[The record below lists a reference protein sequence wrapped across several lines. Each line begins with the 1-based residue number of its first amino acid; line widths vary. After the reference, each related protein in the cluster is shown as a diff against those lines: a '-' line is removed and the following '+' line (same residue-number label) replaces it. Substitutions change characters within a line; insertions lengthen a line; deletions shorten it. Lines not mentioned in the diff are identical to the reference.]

1 MTAAGRSPL
10 EPLLE
15 TWEDP
20 SVAPGEQT
28 DAYLTLTSRMTG
40 QEGKEVIT
48 EIEKNLPRL
57 YTVLKAHISSQN
69 SELSSAALQ
78 ALGFC
83 LYNPKITSGLSE
95 ANIQELLLTLNGI
108 IKSSDKNV
116 CTRALW
122 VISKQ
127 TFPTELVSKMV
138 SSIIDSLEVILSKG
152 EVHSAVVDFEA
163 LNVIIRLIEQ
173 TPVQMGEES
182 VRWAKLVIPLVVH
195 SAQKVH
201 LRGATALE
209 MGMPLL
215 LQKQQE
221 IALITEHL
229 MTTKLISELQKL
241 FMNKNETYVL
251 KLWPLFVKLLGKTL
265 HRSGSF
271 INSLL
276 QLEELG
282 FRSGTPMI
290 KKIAFIAW
298 KSLIDNFALNPDI
311 LCSAKRLKLLM
322 QPLSSIHV
330 RTETLALTKL
340 EVWWYLLMRL
350 GPQLPGNFEQVCVP
364 LIQSTISVDSIASPQ
379 GSSSRGSTSPGLSP
393 LTPGHKGASYPAT
406 PRMNQ
411 SSNIGGMASIP
422 SIQLLGLEMMLHF
435 LLGPEVLNFAKQHKL
450 VLSLEPLEHPL
461 ISSPS
466 FFSKHANVLITAVHD
481 SFVAVGRDASDAV
494 VSAIWK
500 ELISLVKSVTE
511 SGNKKE
517 RSGSEVLTLLL
528 KSLENIV
535 KSEVFP
541 VSKTLV
547 LMEITVKGLP
557 QKVLGS
563 PAYQVANMDILNGTP
578 ALFLIQLIFNNN
590 LLECGVADEKFFLN
604 LETLV
609 GCVLSGPTSPLA
621 FSDSVLSVINQNAK
635 QLANKEHLW
644 RMWSIIVTPL
654 TDRIHQT
661 NEVNQGDALEHNF
674 SAIYGALTLPINHV
688 FSAQTFPMA
697 TMKTL
702 LKTWS
707 ELYRAF
713 ACCAALVATA
723 EENLCCEELCSKIL
737 CSVED
742 ETLLDLLFLDRIS
755 QIIIVMVDC
764 IDFSP
769 YNIKYQPKIKSPQR
783 SSDWSRKKKEPLGKL
798 ASLFKLI
805 VRVIHSFH
813 TLTFKETYSDTLL
826 TIGNSVISMLSSIF
840 GHISLPSMIREIFAT
855 FTRPLALL
863 YENAKLDEVPK
874 VYNSLNNKLEKLL
887 GEIIACLQY
896 NYPGAYDSEL
906 LGQLSPLL
914 CIVFLHKNKQ
924 IRKQSALLW
933 NATFAKAT
941 ALVYPEELKPIL
953 RQAKQKILLLLPGL
967 ENVEMM
973 DESSGPYSDATENS
987 QLNVKISGMERKSS
1001 GKRDSFLTQT
1011 KDKKEN
1017 MKLSTKLKVGSSS
1030 PKLKSGNKL
1039 LEEEKSTDFVFIPPQ
1054 GKEGKARILTE
1065 HQKEVLKTKRCDI
1078 PALYNNLDVSQD
1090 TLFSAQFSQEE
1101 SMESLT
1107 LTEKPKEDAKII
1119 KEEQMESAIF
1129 ISQDAMENCGVDEH
1143 PGKASLPNDSGSV
1156 AETNS
1161 ETLSAGIDA
1170 TKNMLIS
1177 SKIMSAEYSSG
1188 TETSLVVSNSSV
1200 SNATVSGTPSQ
1211 PTSRR
1216 QTFITLEK
1224 YDGSE
1229 NRPFSPSPLNSM
1241 SSTVTV
1247 RNNQE
1252 NTAKTDMLPKARKRE
1267 VTHSKSDSEKLVNG
1281 GKKSGRRWSKVE
1293 QSTNKKSKPSLRSEQ
1308 EEHAL
1313 ENNPP
1318 DLLSQ
1323 TECLSKH
1330 DHPSGATLE
1339 HEDKNPKPTVENA
1352 SLEDSAT
1359 EEKNVSIN
1367 TESKE
1372 NTPPVTAPAD
1382 QIVNEES
1389 QSVVAPNPK
1398 ILRRSS
1404 RRRPEMV
1411 ESSNDS
1417 QDKDNGQPKKER
1429 RKEEEKTVAKSPLHI
1444 KDDKLP
1450 KQKLSAESSLQE
1462 NVTEKGNSLHEK
1474 TLEESSANAE
1484 IDQNKRKPDHENINS
1499 EGGSTQDNVDKSSE
1513 KPLRGRTRYQTR
1525 RASQGLL
1532 SELSEP
1538 DSSESKEEVSRK
1550 KRSGKWK
1557 NKSSDSVDIEEQED
1571 KMVEE
1576 ECIKTAHEIHDG
1588 QAVPE
1593 AHVDAVAQICE
1604 ESANRVILQESAGS
1618 SDSLQVTDTP
1628 VAGEDTSKTS
1638 KCVDNSFASPPVPE
1652 SNLRTRNATK
1662 RLYKRDTDSSL
1673 GECSKMETAD
1683 ISVPSEK
1690 WAQAV
1695 ECQHKRSRRVRRSKS
1710 CDCCGEKSQ
1719 SQEKSFT
1726 GLKNTESFAIKSMET
1741 KTTQM
1746 QAPEATPATCE
1757 ANEHAKTKLADE
1769 HPSMNFHVG
1778 LEENGAA
1785 GDLVKSETGLAEDRK
1800 KVPSEIGNTKEKS
1813 HDTDS
1818 SEIVSEIQEPSNEKF
1833 TAEDPCLC
1841 DSKDISQISS
1851 LDNKVESPDAV
1862 LKRESD
1868 IGDVGKACKVITGSS
1883 SEGGEAMELD
1893 GGNDSLGAAFSEKS
1907 AHMDIPVDVAAE
1919 EDNKKDEFEA
1929 VTAEVNAEGAA
1940 TEGFNSALS
1949 LCDHATPVSK
1959 SVESEHS
1966 ARVDLEDGVQFDS
1979 ARADLEDGVQS
1990 GSTRADLEDGVQSD
2004 STRADLEDGVQ
2015 SDSTRADPEIGV
2027 QSDSTK
2033 ADLEDGVQSGCARA
2047 DLEDGVQSGST
2058 RADLE
2063 DGVQSDSTRVDLEHG
2078 VQSDSTRV
2086 DLEHGVQSDCGSC
2099 EEMNTETESSKA
2111 AVVAQLK
2118 MEVGDTGEED
2128 RGMIVSTSVSEETP
2142 GGRRGVK
2149 TESFVCDTLEMSSEE
2164 GTVCYKT
2171 ETNIELKLDETKLS
2185 DNQNVVDNNVL
2196 QEVCLTS
2203 EKVEELPQ
2211 SLTSEVTS
2219 ELVAESSN
2227 ASPEKLRELDPSLGS
2242 ANESPSGMQARCVW
2256 SPLAS
2261 PSTSILKRG
2270 LKRAHEDEISSPV
2283 NKVRRVSF
2291 ADPIYQAG
2299 LADDID
2305 RRCSVVRSHSSNS
2318 SPIIKSVKTSP
2329 TSHSK
2334 HNTTSAKGFLSPG
2347 SQSSKFKSSKKCLIA
2362 EMAKESMLSPTTES
2376 VYPALVNC
2384 AASVDIILPQIT
2396 SNMWARGLGQLIR
2409 AKNIKTI
2416 GDLSTL
2422 TASEIKTLPIRSPK
2436 VFNVKKALRVYH
2448 EQQMKSRGL
2457 EEIPVFDISEKAVNG
2472 VESKPLSADEEKL
2485 ASDLIDPV
2493 TVDTPLSKNLVAQI
2507 SALALQLDSE
2517 DLYSYSGSQLFEMH
2531 EKLGTMANS
2540 IIRNLQSR
2548 WRSPVHENS

>member
-20 SVAPGEQT
+20 SASPGEQT

-40 QEGKEVIT
+40 QEGKEVIA

-95 ANIQELLLTLNGI
+95 ANIQQLLLTLNDI

-122 VISKQ
+122 VLSKQ
-127 TFPTELVSKMV
+127 TFPTEVISKMV
-138 SSIIDSLEVILSKG
+138 SSIIDSLEVLLSKG
-152 EVHSAVVDFEA
+152 EIHSAVVDFEA

-173 TPVQMGEES
+173 APVQMGEES

-241 FMNKNETYVL
+241 FMSKNETYVL
-251 KLWPLFVKLLGKTL
+251 KLWPLFVKLLGKAL

-330 RTETLALTKL
+330 RAETLALTKL
-340 EVWWYLLMRL
+340 EVWWYLLIRL
-350 GPQLPGNFEQVCVP
+350 GPQLAANFEQVCVP
-364 LIQSTISVDSIASPQ
+364 LIQSTISVDSVASPQ

-393 LTPGHKGASYPAT
+393 LSPLTPGHKGVPAT
-406 PRMNQ
+406 PRMSP

-450 VLSLEPLEHPL
+450 VLSLEPLEYPL

-466 FFSKHANVLITAVHD
+466 FFSKHAHTLITAVHD
-481 SFVAVGRDASDAV
+481 SFVAVGKDASDAV

-500 ELISLVKSVTE
+500 ALISLVKSVTE
-511 SGNKKE
+511 SGNRKE

-541 VSKTLV
+541 VPKTLV
-547 LMEITVKGLP
+547 LMEITVKELP

-654 TDRIHQT
+654 TDVIHQT

-674 SAIYGALTLPINHV
+674 SAIYGALTLPINHI
-688 FSAQTFPMA
+688 FSAKTFPMA

-713 ACCAALVATA
+713 ARCAALVATA
-723 EENLCCEELCSKIL
+723 EENLCCEELSSKIL

-742 ETLLDLLFLDRIS
+742 EVLSDLLFLDRIS

-769 YNIKYQPKIKSPQR
+769 YNIKYQPKIKSLQR
-783 SSDWSRKKKEPLGKL
+783 SSEWSRKKKEPLGKL

-813 TLTFKETYSDTLL
+813 TLSFKETYSDTLVN
-826 TIGNSVISMLSSIF
+826 IVNSVISMLSNIF

-863 YENAKLDEVPK
+863 YENSKLDEVPK
-874 VYNSLNNKLEKLL
+874 VYSSLNNKLEKLL
-887 GEIIACLQY
+887 GEIVACLQH

-914 CIVFLHKNKQ
+914 CIIFLHKNKQ
-924 IRKQSALLW
+924 IRKQSALFW
-933 NATFAKAT
+933 NATFAKST
-941 ALVYPEELKPIL
+941 TLVYPEELKPIL
-953 RQAKQKILLLLPGL
+953 REAKQKVLLLLPGL

-973 DESSGPYSDATENS
+973 DECSGPYSDVTENS

-1001 GKRDSFLTQT
+1001 GKKYSFLART
-1011 KDKKEN
+1011 KDRKEN
-1017 MKLSTKLKVGSSS
+1017 TKLSAKLKLESSS
-1030 PKLKSGNKL
+1030 PKLRSNKL
-1039 LEEEKSTDFVFIPPQ
+1039 LEEEKSTDFVFIPPEE
-1054 GKEGKARILTE
+1054 KEAKSRILTE

-1101 SMESLT
+1101 SMESHT
-1107 LTEKPKEDAKII
+1107 LTEKPKEDAK
-1119 KEEQMESAIF
+1119 EEQMESTVF
-1129 ISQDAMENCGVDEH
+1129 ISQDAMENSGMDVH
-1143 PGKASLPNDSGSV
+1143 PEKASLPNDSCSV
-1156 AETNS
+1156 AGTNS
-1161 ETLSAGIDA
+1161 EALSPDIDA
-1170 TKNMLIS
+1170 TENMLIS
-1177 SKIMSAEYSSG
+1177 SKIVSAECSSI
-1188 TETSLVVSNSSV
+1188 ESSLVASSSSV
-1200 SNATVSGTPSQ
+1200 SNATVSGTPPQ
-1211 PTSRR
+1211 PVSRR

-1224 YDGSE
+1224 FDGSE
-1229 NRPFSPSPLNSM
+1229 NRPFSPSPLNNM
-1241 SSTVTV
+1241 SSTITV

-1252 NTAKTDMLPKARKRE
+1252 NTTKTDMSLKARKRE
-1267 VTHSKSDSEKLVNG
+1267 MTHSKSDSEKLVNG
-1281 GKKSGRRWSKVE
+1281 GKKSGRRWGKVE
-1293 QSTNKKSKPSLRSEQ
+1293 QLTNKTSKPSLRSEQ

-1313 ENNPP
+1313 ENNPS

-1323 TECLSKH
+1323 ADCVSDNH
-1330 DHPSGATLE
+1330 NHPSGATLE
-1339 HEDKNPKPTVENA
+1339 HEDRNPKPAVENA
-1352 SLEDSAT
+1352 LLEAST
-1359 EEKNVSIN
+1359 EEKNIGVN
-1367 TESKE
+1367 TGSKE
-1372 NTPPVTAPAD
+1372 NKLPVPAPAD
-1382 QIVNEES
+1382 QIVNEDS
-1389 QSVVAPNPK
+1389 QAAVAPNPK
-1398 ILRRSS
+1398 TLRRSS
-1404 RRRPEMV
+1404 RRRSDIV
-1411 ESSNDS
+1411 ESSTDS
-1417 QDKDNGQPKKER
+1417 QEKDNVQQKKER
-1429 RKEEEKTVAKSPLHI
+1429 RKEEEKTISKSPLHI

-1450 KQKLSAESSLQE
+1450 KQKLTAESLTQE
-1462 NVTEKGNSLHEK
+1462 NLTEKGNGLHDK
-1474 TLEESSANAE
+1474 TLEEPSGNAE
-1484 IDQNKRKPDHENINS
+1484 VDQNKRKPNQENISS
-1499 EGGSTQDNVDKSSE
+1499 EGGGTQDSVDKSSE

-1532 SELSEP
+1532 SSVENSES
-1538 DSSESKEEVSRK
+1538 DSSEAKEEVSRK

-1557 NKSSDSVDIEEQED
+1557 NKSSDSVDTEEQEE
-1571 KMVEE
+1571 KMVKD
-1576 ECIKTAHEIHDG
+1576 ECIKKTANETHE
-1588 QAVPE
+1588 
-1593 AHVDAVAQICE
+1593 VDVETAAQVFE
-1604 ESANRVILQESAGS
+1604 ESTNRVILQESIGS
-1618 SDSLQVTDTP
+1618 SDSLQVTDPP
-1628 VAGEDTSKTS
+1628 VTTEDTSKTS
-1638 KCVDNSFASPPVPE
+1638 KCVGNSLAVTHVPE
-1652 SNLRTRNATK
+1652 SNLRTRNAIK
-1662 RLYKRDTDSSL
+1662 RLRDTDS
-1673 GECSKMETAD
+1673 GVGDCSKMETSD

-1690 WAQAV
+1690 WSQAV
-1695 ECQHKRSRRVRRSKS
+1695 ECQHKRSRRVRRSKG

-1719 SQEKSFT
+1719 YQEKTFI
-1726 GLKNTESFAIKSMET
+1726 GLKNTESCAMKSMET
-1741 KTTQM
+1741 KTTDTQV
-1746 QAPEATPATCE
+1746 PETTPETCE
-1757 ANEHAKTKLADE
+1757 ANELAETKLVDE
-1769 HPSMNFHVG
+1769 HPGVSFHLG
-1778 LEENGAA
+1778 LKEENGAS
-1785 GDLVKSETGLAEDRK
+1785 DLLRSETGLEEDRK
-1800 KVPSEIGNTKEKS
+1800 NLPYEMVKENP
-1813 HDTDS
+1813 HETDS
-1818 SEIVSEIQEPSNEKF
+1818 SETLSEIQKSYNEKF
-1833 TAEDPCLC
+1833 NAEDPCLS
-1841 DSKDISQISS
+1841 DSKDISEKYS
-1851 LDNKVESPDAV
+1851 LDNKVESSEAI
-1862 LKRESD
+1862 LKREFDVSD
-1868 IGDVGKACKVITGSS
+1868 LGRVSKVIAGSS
-1883 SEGGEAMELD
+1883 SEGVEAMELD
-1893 GGNDSLGAAFSEKS
+1893 LGNDTFETAVSEES
-1907 AHMDIPVDVAAE
+1907 AQMDISVDMAPE
-1919 EDNKKDEFEA
+1919 EDDKDEFET
-1929 VTAEVNAEGAA
+1929 VTTEMNAEGKAP
-1940 TEGFNSALS
+1940 EGFNSGMSLS
-1949 LCDHATPVSK
+1949 DNMTPLSK
-1959 SVESEHS
+1959 RTVQTEHP
-1966 ARVDLEDGVQFDS
+1966 
-1979 ARADLEDGVQS
+1979 ARAELEGDSVK
-1990 GSTRADLEDGVQSD
+1990 SD
-2004 STRADLEDGVQ
+2004 
-2015 SDSTRADPEIGV
+2015 P
-2027 QSDSTK
+2027 
-2033 ADLEDGVQSGCARA
+2033 
-2047 DLEDGVQSGST
+2047 
-2058 RADLE
+2058 
-2063 DGVQSDSTRVDLEHG
+2063 
-2078 VQSDSTRV
+2078 
-2086 DLEHGVQSDCGSC
+2086 GSC
-2099 EEMNTETESSKA
+2099 EEMNKEMENYKA
-2111 AVVAQLK
+2111 PVIAQLK
-2118 MEVGDTGEED
+2118 TEVDKAGEED
-2128 RGMIVSTSVSEETP
+2128 RDMIVSTPAPEEAP
-2142 GGRRGVK
+2142 IGRLDVK
-2149 TESFVCDTLEMSSEE
+2149 TESFVCDALDKSSEE
-2164 GTVCYKT
+2164 GTVYYKT
-2171 ETNIELKLDETKLS
+2171 ETKVELNQLDETKSS
-2185 DNQNVVDNNVL
+2185 DNQTVMGSDIL
-2196 QEVCLTS
+2196 QEVCFTS
-2203 EKVEELPQ
+2203 EKVEEFPR
-2211 SLTSEVTS
+2211 SLTSEVTF

-2227 ASPEKLRELDPSLGS
+2227 ASPEKLGVLDPSLGS
-2242 ANESPSGMQARCVW
+2242 ATESPSGMQARCVW

-2270 LKRAHEDEISSPV
+2270 LKRSHEDELSSPV

-2305 RRCSVVRSHSSNS
+2305 RRCSVARPHSSNS
-2318 SPIIKSVKTSP
+2318 SPLVKSAKTSP

-2347 SQSSKFKSSKKCLIA
+2347 SQSSRFKSSKKCLIT
-2362 EMAKESMLSPTTES
+2362 EMAKEPMLSPTTES

-2457 EEIPVFDISEKAVNG
+2457 EEIPVFDLSERAVNG
-2472 VESKPLSADEEKL
+2472 VESKPLSTDEERL
-2485 ASDLIDPV
+2485 ASDLVDPV
-2493 TVDTPLSKNLVAQI
+2493 TLDTPLTKNLVAQI

-2548 WRSPVHENS
+2548 WRSPAHENS

>member
-20 SVAPGEQT
+20 SVSPGEQT

-69 SELSSAALQ
+69 AELSSAALQ

-241 FMNKNETYVL
+241 FMSKNETYVL

-364 LIQSTISVDSIASPQ
+364 LIQSTISVDSVASPQ
-379 GSSSRGSTSPGLSP
+379 GSSSRGSASPVLSP

-411 SSNIGGMASIP
+411 SSSIGGVASIP

-511 SGNKKE
+511 SGNKE

-578 ALFLIQLIFNNN
+578 ALFLIQLIFSNN

-635 QLANKEHLW
+635 HLANKEHLW

-713 ACCAALVATA
+713 ARCAALVATA

-742 ETLLDLLFLDRIS
+742 EILSDLLFLDRIS
-755 QIIIVMVDC
+755 QVINVMVDC

-798 ASLFKLI
+798 TSLFKLI

-813 TLTFKETYSDTLL
+813 TLSIKETYSDTLL
-826 TIGNSVISMLSSIF
+826 TIGNSVISMLSNIF

-863 YENAKLDEVPK
+863 YENSKLDEVPK

-1001 GKRDSFLTQT
+1001 GKRDSFLAQT

-1017 MKLSTKLKVGSSS
+1017 MKLSTKLKVESSS
-1030 PKLKSGNKL
+1030 PKLKSSNKL

-1129 ISQDAMENCGVDEH
+1129 ISQDAMENSCVDEH
-1143 PGKASLPNDSGSV
+1143 PEKASLPNDSGSV

-1161 ETLSAGIDA
+1161 ETLSAGIDD

-1188 TETSLVVSNSSV
+1188 TESSLVVSNSSV
-1200 SNATVSGTPSQ
+1200 YNATVSGTPSQ

-1252 NTAKTDMLPKARKRE
+1252 NTTKTDMLPKARKRE

-1323 TECLSKH
+1323 TECLSNH

-1339 HEDKNPKPTVENA
+1339 HEDRNPKPTGENA
-1352 SLEDSAT
+1352 SLEDSTT
-1359 EEKNVSIN
+1359 EEKNVGIN
-1367 TESKE
+1367 MESKE
-1372 NTPPVTAPAD
+1372 NTPPVAAPAD

-1389 QSVVAPNPK
+1389 QAVVAPNPK
-1398 ILRRSS
+1398 TLRRSS
-1404 RRRPEMV
+1404 RRRPEIV

-1417 QDKDNGQPKKER
+1417 QDKDNGQQKKER
-1429 RKEEEKTVAKSPLHI
+1429 RKEEEKTVTKSPLHI

-1450 KQKLSAESSLQE
+1450 KQKLTAESSIQE
-1462 NVTEKGNSLHEK
+1462 NLTEKGNSLHEK
-1474 TLEESSANAE
+1474 TLEEPSANAE
-1484 IDQNKRKPDHENINS
+1484 IDQNKRKPDHENISS

-1557 NKSSDSVDIEEQED
+1557 NKSSDSVDIEEQEE

-1576 ECIKTAHEIHDG
+1576 ECVKTAHEIHEG

-1593 AHVDAVAQICE
+1593 ALVDAVAQICE
-1604 ESANRVILQESAGS
+1604 ESTNRVILQESAGS

-1628 VAGEDTSKTS
+1628 VTGEDTSKTS

-1662 RLYKRDTDSSL
+1662 RLYKRDTDSSV

-1710 CDCCGEKSQ
+1710 CDCCGGKWQ
-1719 SQEKSFT
+1719 SQEKSLT
-1726 GLKNTESFAIKSMET
+1726 GLKNTESCAIKSMET
-1741 KTTQM
+1741 KTAGM
-1746 QAPEATPATCE
+1746 RAPELTPDTGE
-1757 ANEHAKTKLADE
+1757 ANEHAETKLVDE
-1769 HPSMNFHVG
+1769 HASMHFHLG
-1778 LEENGAA
+1778 LKEENGAP
-1785 GDLVKSETGLAEDRK
+1785 GDLVKSETGLEEDRK
-1800 KVPSEIGNTKEKS
+1800 KVVPSEIGNMKEKS
-1813 HDTDS
+1813 QDTDS
-1818 SEIVSEIQEPSNEKF
+1818 SEIVSEIQEPGNEKF
-1833 TAEDPCLC
+1833 TAEDPCLR
-1841 DSKDISQISS
+1841 DSKDISQRSS

-1868 IGDVGKACKVITGSS
+1868 IGDVRKACKVITGSS

-1907 AHMDIPVDVAAE
+1907 AHMDIPVDVTAE

-1940 TEGFNSALS
+1940 TKGFNSALS

-1966 ARVDLEDGVQFDS
+1966 ARVDLEDGVQSDS

-1990 GSTRADLEDGVQSD
+1990 DSARADLEDGVQSD
-2004 STRADLEDGVQ
+2004 SARADLEDGVQ
-2015 SDSTRADPEIGV
+2015 SDS
-2027 QSDSTK
+2027 S
-2033 ADLEDGVQSGCARA
+2033 RA
-2047 DLEDGVQSGST
+2047 DLEDGVQSGSAK
-2058 RADLE
+2058 ADLE
-2063 DGVQSDSTRVDLEHG
+2063 D
-2078 VQSDSTRV
+2078 
-2086 DLEHGVQSDCGSC
+2086 GVQSDCGSC

-2128 RGMIVSTSVSEETP
+2128 RGTIVSTSTSEETP
-2142 GGRRGVK
+2142 GGRPGVK

-2171 ETNIELKLDETKLS
+2171 ETNIELKLVETKLS
-2185 DNQNVVDNNVL
+2185 DNQNVVNNDVL

-2211 SLTSEVTS
+2211 SLTSEVAS
-2219 ELVAESSN
+2219 ELVGENSN

-2347 SQSSKFKSSKKCLIA
+2347 SQSSKFKSSKKCLIT

-2472 VESKPLSADEEKL
+2472 VESKPLSTDEERL

>member
-1 MTAAGRSPL
+1 MTASGRSPL

-20 SVAPGEQT
+20 SVSPGEQT

-40 QEGKEVIT
+40 EEGKEVIA

-57 YTVLKAHISSQN
+57 YTVLKAHICSQN

-83 LYNPKITSGLSE
+83 LYNPRITSGLSE

-127 TFPTELVSKMV
+127 TFPAELVSKMV

-152 EVHSAVVDFEA
+152 EIHSAVVDFEA

-173 TPVQMGEES
+173 APTQMGEES

-215 LQKQQE
+215 LHKQQE

-350 GPQLPGNFEQVCVP
+350 GPQLPANFEQVCVP
-364 LIQSTISVDSIASPQ
+364 LIQNTISVDSIALPQ

-393 LTPGHKGASYPAT
+393 LTPGHKGASPFGT
-406 PRMNQ
+406 PRVNLG
-411 SSNIGGMASIP
+411 SNTGGMATIP

-435 LLGPEVLNFAKQHKL
+435 LLGPEVMNFAKQHKI

-466 FFSKHANVLITAVHD
+466 FFSKYAHTLITAVND
-481 SFVAVGRDASDAV
+481 SFVAVGKDASDAV

-511 SGNKKE
+511 SGNRKE

-590 LLECGVADEKFFLN
+590 LLECGIEDEKFFLN

-621 FSDSVLSVINQNAK
+621 FSDSVLTVINQNAK

-644 RMWSIIVTPL
+644 RMWSVIVTPL
-654 TDRIHQT
+654 TDVIHQT

-674 SAIYGALTLPINHV
+674 SAIYGALTLPINHI
-688 FSAQTFPMA
+688 FSAQTFPTG

-713 ACCAALVATA
+713 TRCAALVATA
-723 EENLCCEELCSKIL
+723 EENLCCEELSSKIM
-737 CSVED
+737 CSLED
-742 ETLLDLLFLDRIS
+742 EALSDLLFLDRIS
-755 QIIIVMVDC
+755 HIIIVMVDC

-805 VRVIHSFH
+805 VRVIDSFH
-813 TLTFKETYSDTLL
+813 TLSLKETYSDTLL
-826 TIGNSVISMLSSIF
+826 AIGNSIISMLSNIF

-863 YENAKLDEVPK
+863 YENSKLDEVPK
-874 VYNSLNNKLEKLL
+874 VYTSLNNKLEKLL
-887 GEIIACLQY
+887 GEIVACLQFSY
-896 NYPGAYDSEL
+896 LGAYDSDL
-906 LGQLSPLL
+906 LEQLSPLL
-914 CIVFLHKNKQ
+914 CIIFLHKSKQ

-941 ALVYPEELKPIL
+941 ALAYPEELKPIL
-953 RQAKQKILLLLPGL
+953 RQAKQKIVLLLPGL

-987 QLNVKISGMERKSS
+987 QLNVKISGMERKPS
-1001 GKRDSFLTQT
+1001 GKRDSILAHT

-1017 MKLSTKLKVGSSS
+1017 VKQSAKLKLESSS
-1030 PKLKSGNKL
+1030 PKIKSGKL
-1039 LEEEKSTDFVFIPPQ
+1039 LEEEKSTDFVFIPPE
-1054 GKEGKARILTE
+1054 GKETKARILTE

-1078 PALYNNLDVSQD
+1078 PALYNNLDASQD
-1090 TLFSAQFSQEE
+1090 TLFSAQFTQEE
-1101 SMESLT
+1101 SMDSLT
-1107 LTEKPKEDAKII
+1107 LAEKPKEDVKII
-1119 KEEQMESAIF
+1119 KEEQVESAIF
-1129 ISQDAMENCGVDEH
+1129 IPRDDPEKCGIDEH
-1143 PGKASLPNDSGSV
+1143 TEKTSLPNYGGSV
-1156 AETNS
+1156 AETNP
-1161 ETLSAGIDA
+1161 ETMSTGFDA
-1170 TKNMLIS
+1170 RKEIFS
-1177 SKIMSAEYSSG
+1177 SKIVSAECSSS
-1188 TETSLVVSNSSV
+1188 TETSMVSSSSV
-1200 SNATVSGTPSQ
+1200 SNATFSGTPPQ

-1224 YDGSE
+1224 FDGSE
-1229 NRPFSPSPLNSM
+1229 TRPFSPSPLNNM
-1241 SSTVTV
+1241 SSTVIV
-1247 RNNQE
+1247 RNNQD
-1252 NTAKTDMLPKARKRE
+1252 NTTKTDMPTKARKRE
-1267 VTHSKSDSEKLVNG
+1267 VTHSKSDLEKLSNA
-1281 GKKSGRRWSKVE
+1281 GKKSSRRWSKAE
-1293 QSTNKKSKPSLRSEQ
+1293 QSVKKSNPSLTSEQ
-1308 EEHAL
+1308 EEHSFK
-1313 ENNPP
+1313 NNPP
-1318 DLLSQ
+1318 DLLNP
-1323 TECLSKH
+1323 TECVSENH
-1330 DHPSGATLE
+1330 DHHSEATLD
-1339 HEDKNPKPTVENA
+1339 HEDRDPKPAVENA
-1352 SLEDSAT
+1352 SLEDLT
-1359 EEKNVSIN
+1359 EEKNVGIN
-1367 TESKE
+1367 MESKE
-1372 NTPPVTAPAD
+1372 NKSP
-1382 QIVNEES
+1382 
-1389 QSVVAPNPK
+1389 VVASTEQTVIEDSQAAAVTPNPK
-1398 ILRRSS
+1398 TLRRSS
-1404 RRRPEMV
+1404 RRRSEVV
-1411 ESSNDS
+1411 ESCSDS
-1417 QDKDNGQPKKER
+1417 QDRESGQQKKER
-1429 RKEEEKTVAKSPLHI
+1429 RKEEEKTISKSLLHI

-1450 KQKLSAESSLQE
+1450 KQKLTAEPPIQE
-1462 NVTEKGNSLHEK
+1462 NLTEKGNSLHER
-1474 TLEESSANAE
+1474 TLGEPSANAE
-1484 IDQNKRKPDHENINS
+1484 IDQNRRKADLENVSS
-1499 EGGSTQDNVDKSSE
+1499 EGGGSLDNVDKSSE

-1525 RASQGLL
+1525 RASQGLISGVEN
-1532 SELSEP
+1532 SES
-1538 DSSESKEEVSRK
+1538 DSSEAKEEVSRK

-1557 NKSSDSVDIEEQED
+1557 NKSSDSVDIEEQEE

-1576 ECIKTAHEIHDG
+1576 EVMKIANQTHDG
-1588 QAVPE
+1588 QALPD
-1593 AHVDAVAQICE
+1593 VDTNAQVCE
-1604 ESANRVILQESAGS
+1604 KSTNNNRVILQDSSESA
-1618 SDSLQVTDTP
+1618 DSLQVSLT
-1628 VAGEDTSKTS
+1628 GEDKSKTS
-1638 KCVDNSFASPPVPE
+1638 KCVDSSSVSLHVPE
-1652 SNLRTRNATK
+1652 SNLRTRNASK
-1662 RLYKRDTDSSL
+1662 RLYKRDTDSNVGAS
-1673 GECSKMETAD
+1673 D
-1683 ISVPSEK
+1683 ISVSPEK
-1690 WAQAV
+1690 CTQVV

-1719 SQEKSFT
+1719 FQEKSFT
-1726 GLKNTESFAIKSMET
+1726 GLKNTESYAIKSVET
-1741 KTTQM
+1741 KKTDM
-1746 QAPEATPATCE
+1746 QVPETAPETRE
-1757 ANEHAKTKLADE
+1757 ANEHAETKLVGE
-1769 HPSMNFHVG
+1769 QPNVNFHLDLKEENSTTG
-1778 LEENGAA
+1778 DLIKSEAELEENS
-1785 GDLVKSETGLAEDRK
+1785 KNSP
-1800 KVPSEIGNTKEKS
+1800 PSEIVNMKEKIY
-1813 HDTDS
+1813 DTDA
-1818 SEIVSEIQEPSNEKF
+1818 SETVSEIQEPCNEKCNA
-1833 TAEDPCLC
+1833 AEDPCLSDC
-1841 DSKDISQISS
+1841 KGISQKFP
-1851 LDNKVESPDAV
+1851 LDSEVESPEAI
-1862 LKRESD
+1862 LKSEFD
-1868 IGDVGKACKVITGSS
+1868 ISNVGKACKVIAGSS
-1883 SEGGEAMELD
+1883 PERVETMELSVR
-1893 GGNDSLGAAFSEKS
+1893 NDAFGAAVSEKKS
-1907 AHMDIPVDVAAE
+1907 TQMDVSVDVTTE
-1919 EDNKKDEFEA
+1919 EHNKDECET
-1929 VTAEVNAEGAA
+1929 VTTEVNAEGVA
-1940 TEGFNSALS
+1940 TEDFNSSMSLS
-1949 LCDHATPVSK
+1949 DTTTPVSK
-1959 SVESEHS
+1959 DVQTEHLATAELEGDSNES
-1966 ARVDLEDGVQFDS
+1966 D
-1979 ARADLEDGVQS
+1979 S
-1990 GSTRADLEDGVQSD
+1990 GSS
-2004 STRADLEDGVQ
+2004 
-2015 SDSTRADPEIGV
+2015 
-2027 QSDSTK
+2027 
-2033 ADLEDGVQSGCARA
+2033 
-2047 DLEDGVQSGST
+2047 
-2058 RADLE
+2058 
-2063 DGVQSDSTRVDLEHG
+2063 
-2078 VQSDSTRV
+2078 
-2086 DLEHGVQSDCGSC
+2086 
-2099 EEMNTETESSKA
+2099 EEMNKEMESYKGQMNIEIDNA
-2111 AVVAQLK
+2111 RVKDV
-2118 MEVGDTGEED
+2118 D
-2128 RGMIVSTSVSEETP
+2128 MIASTSKSE
-2142 GGRRGVK
+2142 GALIGRLDIN
-2149 TESFVCDTLEMSSEE
+2149 TESFVRDIEMSSGEE
-2164 GTVCYKT
+2164 TVNCKT
-2171 ETNIELKLDETKLS
+2171 ETNIELGKLDEAKLS
-2185 DNQNVVDNNVL
+2185 GNHTIVGNDTL
-2196 QEVCLTS
+2196 QEVCFTS

-2211 SLTSEVTS
+2211 SLIPKAS
-2219 ELVAESSN
+2219 ELGAESSN
-2227 ASPEKLRELDPSLGS
+2227 TSPEKLELDPSFGS
-2242 ANESPSGMQARCVW
+2242 TSESPSRMQARCVW

-2270 LKRAHEDEISSPV
+2270 LKRPQEDEISPV

-2318 SPIIKSVKTSP
+2318 SPIIKSIKTSP

-2347 SQSSKFKSSKKCLIA
+2347 SQSSKFKSSKKCLIT
-2362 EMAKESMLSPTTES
+2362 EMAQESMLSSTEC

-2384 AASVDIILPQIT
+2384 TASVDIILPQIT

-2436 VFNVKKALRVYH
+2436 VFNVKKALRIYH

-2457 EEIPVFDISEKAVNG
+2457 EEIPIFDISEKAVNG
-2472 VESKPLSADEEKL
+2472 VESKTVSTDEERFG
-2485 ASDLIDPV
+2485 SDLIDPV
-2493 TVDTPLSKNLVAQI
+2493 TLDTPLSKNLVAQI

-2548 WRSPVHENS
+2548 WRSPAHENS

>member
-1 MTAAGRSPL
+1 
-10 EPLLE
+10 
-15 TWEDP
+15 
-20 SVAPGEQT
+20 
-28 DAYLTLTSRMTG
+28 
-40 QEGKEVIT
+40 
-48 EIEKNLPRL
+48 
-57 YTVLKAHISSQN
+57 
-69 SELSSAALQ
+69 
-78 ALGFC
+78 
-83 LYNPKITSGLSE
+83 
-95 ANIQELLLTLNGI
+95 
-108 IKSSDKNV
+108 
-116 CTRALW
+116 
-122 VISKQ
+122 
-127 TFPTELVSKMV
+127 
-138 SSIIDSLEVILSKG
+138 
-152 EVHSAVVDFEA
+152 
-163 LNVIIRLIEQ
+163 
-173 TPVQMGEES
+173 
-182 VRWAKLVIPLVVH
+182 
-195 SAQKVH
+195 
-201 LRGATALE
+201 
-209 MGMPLL
+209 
-215 LQKQQE
+215 
-221 IALITEHL
+221 
-229 MTTKLISELQKL
+229 
-241 FMNKNETYVL
+241 
-251 KLWPLFVKLLGKTL
+251 
-265 HRSGSF
+265 
-271 INSLL
+271 
-276 QLEELG
+276 
-282 FRSGTPMI
+282 
-290 KKIAFIAW
+290 
-298 KSLIDNFALNPDI
+298 
-311 LCSAKRLKLLM
+311 
-322 QPLSSIHV
+322 
-330 RTETLALTKL
+330 
-340 EVWWYLLMRL
+340 
-350 GPQLPGNFEQVCVP
+350 VCVP
-364 LIQSTISVDSIASPQ
+364 LIQSTISVDGIASPQ
-379 GSSSRGSTSPGLSP
+379 GSSSRGSTSGLSS

-406 PRMNQ
+406 PRMTQ
-411 SSNIGGMASIP
+411 GSNLGGMASIP

-435 LLGPEVLNFAKQHKL
+435 LLGPEVLDFAKQHKL

-466 FFSKHANVLITAVHD
+466 FFSKHAHILITAVHD
-481 SFVAVGRDASDAV
+481 SFVAVGKDASDAV

-547 LMEITVKGLP
+547 LLEMTVKGLP
-557 QKVLGS
+557 QRVLGS

-590 LLECGVADEKFFLN
+590 VLECGVADEKFFLN

-635 QLANKEHLW
+635 QLANKEHVW

-654 TDRIHQT
+654 TDWIHQT

-674 SAIYGALTLPINHV
+674 SAIYGSLTLPVNHI

-713 ACCAALVATA
+713 ARCAALVATA

-737 CSVED
+737 CSLED
-742 ETLLDLLFLDRIS
+742 EILSDLLFLDRIS

-783 SSDWSRKKKEPLGKL
+783 PSDWSRKKKEPLGKL
-798 ASLFKLI
+798 TSLFKLI

-813 TLTFKETYSDTLL
+813 TLSLKDTCSDALL
-826 TIGNSVISMLSSIF
+826 TIGNSIISMLSNIF

-863 YENAKLDEVPK
+863 YENSKPDEVPK
-874 VYNSLNNKLEKLL
+874 VYSNLNNKLEKLL

-896 NYPGAYDSEL
+896 NYPGAYDNEL

-914 CIVFLHKNKQ
+914 CIVFLHKSKQ
-924 IRKQSALLW
+924 IRKQGASLW
-933 NATFAKAT
+933 NATFAKVT

-953 RQAKQKILLLLPGL
+953 RQAKQKTLLLLPGL

-987 QLNVKISGMERKSS
+987 QLNVKISGMERESS
-1001 GKRDSFLTQT
+1001 GKRDSFLAQT

-1017 MKLSTKLKVGSSS
+1017 MKLSTKLKLESSS

-1039 LEEEKSTDFVFIPPQ
+1039 LEEETSTDFVFIPPQ
-1054 GKEGKARILTE
+1054 EKEAKARILTE

-1101 SMESLT
+1101 SMESPI
-1107 LTEKPKEDAKII
+1107 LTENPKEDA
-1119 KEEQMESAIF
+1119 KEEQMESAI

-1143 PGKASLPNDSGSV
+1143 PEKASLPNDSGSV
-1156 AETNS
+1156 AKTNA
-1161 ETLSAGIDA
+1161 ETLSTGIDA
-1170 TKNMLIS
+1170 TKTTLIS
-1177 SKIMSAEYSSG
+1177 SEKMSAEYSSS
-1188 TETSLVVSNSSV
+1188 TESSLVASNSSV
-1200 SNATVSGTPSQ
+1200 SNATVSGPPPQ

-1229 NRPFSPSPLNSM
+1229 NRPFSPSPLNNM
-1241 SSTVTV
+1241 SSTVTM

-1252 NTAKTDMLPKARKRE
+1252 NTTKTDTLPKARKRE

-1293 QSTNKKSKPSLRSEQ
+1293 QSTNKKSSLRSEQ

-1313 ENNPP
+1313 ESNPP
-1318 DLLSQ
+1318 DSLSQ
-1323 TECLSKH
+1323 TECVSNH
-1330 DHPSGATLE
+1330 GHPSGATLE
-1339 HEDKNPKPTVENA
+1339 HEDRNPKPTVENA
-1352 SLEDSAT
+1352 LLEDSTT
-1359 EEKNVSIN
+1359 EEKNIGIN
-1367 TESKE
+1367 MESKE
-1372 NTPPVTAPAD
+1372 NTPLVAAPAD
-1382 QIVNEES
+1382 QIVNEDS
-1389 QSVVAPNPK
+1389 QVVVAPNPK
-1398 ILRRSS
+1398 TLRRSS
-1404 RRRPEMV
+1404 RRRSEIM

-1417 QDKDNGQPKKER
+1417 QDKDNSQQKKER

-1450 KQKLSAESSLQE
+1450 KQKLTAESPTQE
-1462 NVTEKGNSLHEK
+1462 NLTEKENSLLHEK
-1474 TLEESSANAE
+1474 TLEEPCANAE
-1484 IDQNKRKPDHENINS
+1484 TDQKKRKADHENIGF
-1499 EGGSTQDNVDKSSE
+1499 EGGNTQDYVDKSSE

-1532 SELSEP
+1532 SELPES
-1538 DSSESKEEVSRK
+1538 DSSEAKEEVSRK

-1557 NKSSDSVDIEEQED
+1557 TKSSDSVDIEEQEE
-1571 KMVEE
+1571 KMIEE
-1576 ECIKTAHEIHDG
+1576 ECLKTVNETCDG
-1588 QAVPE
+1588 QTVSE
-1593 AHVDAVAQICE
+1593 ARVDAVAQICE
-1604 ESANRVILQESAGS
+1604 ESANGVILHESTGS
-1618 SDSLQVTDTP
+1618 SHSLQVTETP
-1628 VAGEDTSKTS
+1628 TTGEDTSKTS
-1638 KCVDNSFASPPVPE
+1638 KCADNSIASPPVPE
-1652 SNLRTRNATK
+1652 TNLRTRNATK
-1662 RLYKRDTDSSL
+1662 RLHKTRDTDNSV
-1673 GECSKMETAD
+1673 GECSKMETSD

-1690 WAQAV
+1690 WAQGV

-1719 SQEKSFT
+1719 SQEKSFIA
-1726 GLKNTESFAIKSMET
+1726 LKNTETCTIKSIET
-1741 KTTQM
+1741 KTTNM
-1746 QAPEATPATCE
+1746 QAPEKTTPETCE
-1757 ANEHAKTKLADE
+1757 ANEQAKTKLVDE
-1769 HPSMNFHVG
+1769 HPSTNSHLG
-1778 LEENGAA
+1778 LKEENGTT
-1785 GDLVKSETGLAEDRK
+1785 GDLIKSETGLEEDRK
-1800 KVPSEIGNTKEKS
+1800 KVLPSETVNIEEKP

-1818 SEIVSEIQEPSNEKF
+1818 SEIVSEIQEPCNEKF
-1833 TAEDPCLC
+1833 NAGDPCLS
-1841 DSKDISQISS
+1841 DSKDISQKS
-1851 LDNKVESPDAV
+1851 LDNKIESPEAI
-1862 LKRESD
+1862 LKREFD
-1868 IGDVGKACKVITGSS
+1868 IGDVGKVCKVIAGSS
-1883 SEGGEAMELD
+1883 SEGVEAMELD
-1893 GGNDSLGAAFSEKS
+1893 VENDTFGAACSEKS
-1907 AHMDIPVDVAAE
+1907 AQIDTSVDVATE
-1919 EDNKKDEFEA
+1919 DDNKKGEFEA
-1929 VTAEVNAEGAA
+1929 VTTEVDAEGTA

-1949 LCDHATPVSK
+1949 LCDNATPVGK
-1959 SVESEHS
+1959 GVKSEHS
-1966 ARVDLEDGVQFDS
+1966 GGTDLEDSVKPDS
-1979 ARADLEDGVQS
+1979 
-1990 GSTRADLEDGVQSD
+1990 
-2004 STRADLEDGVQ
+2004 
-2015 SDSTRADPEIGV
+2015 
-2027 QSDSTK
+2027 
-2033 ADLEDGVQSGCARA
+2033 
-2047 DLEDGVQSGST
+2047 
-2058 RADLE
+2058 
-2063 DGVQSDSTRVDLEHG
+2063 
-2078 VQSDSTRV
+2078 
-2086 DLEHGVQSDCGSC
+2086 GSC
-2099 EEMNTETESSKA
+2099 EERYKELESCKA
-2111 AVVAQLK
+2111 AVTAQLK
-2118 MEVGDTGEED
+2118 TEIDTTGEKE
-2128 RGMIVSTSVSEETP
+2128 RGTIFSTSTSEEEP
-2142 GGRRGVK
+2142 IGRRGVR
-2149 TESFVCDTLEMSSEE
+2149 TDSFVCDTLEMNSEE
-2164 GTVCYKT
+2164 GTVDYKT
-2171 ETNIELKLDETKLS
+2171 EANIELNKLDETELS
-2185 DNQNVVDNNVL
+2185 DNQTGVDNDVL

-2211 SLTSEVTS
+2211 SLTSEVAS

-2227 ASPEKLRELDPSLGS
+2227 ASPEKFRELDPSLGS

-2270 LKRAHEDEISSPV
+2270 LKRSQEDEISSPV

-2305 RRCSVVRSHSSNS
+2305 RRCSVVRSHSSNT

-2334 HNTTSAKGFLSPG
+2334 IT
-2347 SQSSKFKSSKKCLIA
+2347 

-2376 VYPALVNC
+2376 IYPALVNC

-2472 VESKPLSADEEKL
+2472 VESKPLSADEERL

-2493 TVDTPLSKNLVAQI
+2493 TIDTSLSKNLMAQI

-2531 EKLGTMANS
+2531 EKLDRLSLNTPSCSGPTFVDFVD
-2540 IIRNLQSR
+2540 QSGLEFTEICPPPPLGVLR
-2548 WRSPVHENS
+2548 LKVCTTTVQQCLPLKSLSVLVIENNFIHICPSLLLYLPPCVLRLTGLPYKVSGLLCFMGSVDF

>member
-1 MTAAGRSPL
+1 
-10 EPLLE
+10 
-15 TWEDP
+15 
-20 SVAPGEQT
+20 
-28 DAYLTLTSRMTG
+28 MTG
-40 QEGKEVIT
+40 QEGKEVIA

-83 LYNPKITSGLSE
+83 LYNPKIASGLSE
-95 ANIQELLLTLNGI
+95 SNIQQLLLTLNGI

-122 VISKQ
+122 VLSKQ
-127 TFPTELVSKMV
+127 TFPTEVISKMV
-138 SSIIDSLEVILSKG
+138 SSIIDSLEVLLSKG
-152 EVHSAVVDFEA
+152 EIHSAVVDFEA

-173 TPVQMGEES
+173 APVQMGEES

-241 FMNKNETYVL
+241 FMSKNETYVL

-340 EVWWYLLMRL
+340 EVWWYLLIRL

-364 LIQSTISVDSIASPQ
+364 LIQSTISVDSIASTQ

-393 LTPGHKGASYPAT
+393 LTTGHKGVPAT
-406 PRMNQ
+406 PRVNQ

-466 FFSKHANVLITAVHD
+466 FFSKHAHTLITAVHD
-481 SFVAVGRDASDAV
+481 SFVAVGKDASDAV

-511 SGNKKE
+511 SGNRKE

-547 LMEITVKGLP
+547 LMEITVKELP

-590 LLECGVADEKFFLN
+590 LLECGVTDEKFFLN

-621 FSDSVLSVINQNAK
+621 FSDSVLTVINQNAK
-635 QLANKEHLW
+635 KLVNKEHLW

-654 TDRIHQT
+654 TDVIHQT

-674 SAIYGALTLPINHV
+674 SAIYGALTLPINHI

-713 ACCAALVATA
+713 ARCAALVATA
-723 EENLCCEELCSKIL
+723 EENLCCEELSSKIL

-742 ETLLDLLFLDRIS
+742 EVLSDLLFLDRIS
-755 QIIIVMVDC
+755 QIITVMVDC

-783 SSDWSRKKKEPLGKL
+783 SSEWSRKKKEPLGKL

-813 TLTFKETYSDTLL
+813 SLSFKETYSDTLVN
-826 TIGNSVISMLSSIF
+826 IVNSVISMLSNIF
-840 GHISLPSMIREIFAT
+840 GHISLPSMIREIFTT

-863 YENAKLDEVPK
+863 YENSKLVEVPK
-874 VYNSLNNKLEKLL
+874 VYSSLNNKLEKLL
-887 GEIIACLQY
+887 GEIVACLQH

-914 CIVFLHKNKQ
+914 CIIFLHKNKQ

-941 ALVYPEELKPIL
+941 TLVYPEELKPIL
-953 RQAKQKILLLLPGL
+953 REAKQNVLLLLPGL
-967 ENVEMM
+967 DNVEMM
-973 DESSGPYSDATENS
+973 DECSGPYSDATENS

-1001 GKRDSFLTQT
+1001 GKRDSFLAQT

-1017 MKLSTKLKVGSSS
+1017 TKLSAKLKLESSS
-1030 PKLKSGNKL
+1030 PKLRSNKL
-1039 LEEEKSTDFVFIPPQ
+1039 LEEEKSTDFVFIPPEE
-1054 GKEGKARILTE
+1054 KEAKERILTE

-1090 TLFSAQFSQEE
+1090 TLFSAQFSLEE
-1101 SMESLT
+1101 SMESHT
-1107 LTEKPKEDAKII
+1107 LTEKPKEDAK
-1119 KEEQMESAIF
+1119 EEQTESAVF
-1129 ISQDAMENCGVDEH
+1129 ISQGAVENSCMDVH
-1143 PGKASLPNDSGSV
+1143 PEKASLPNDSCSV
-1156 AETNS
+1156 AGTNS
-1161 ETLSAGIDA
+1161 EALSPDIDA

-1177 SKIMSAEYSSG
+1177 SKIVSGECSSI
-1188 TETSLVVSNSSV
+1188 ESSLVVSSSSV
-1200 SNATVSGTPSQ
+1200 SNATVSGTPPQ
-1211 PTSRR
+1211 PVSRR

-1224 YDGSE
+1224 FDGSE
-1229 NRPFSPSPLNSM
+1229 NRPFSPSPLNNM

-1252 NTAKTDMLPKARKRE
+1252 NSTKTDMPPKTRKRE
-1267 VTHSKSDSEKLVNG
+1267 MTHSKSDSEKLVNG
-1281 GKKSGRRWSKVE
+1281 AKKSGRRWGKVE
-1293 QSTNKKSKPSLRSEQ
+1293 QLTNKTSKPSLRSEQ
-1308 EEHAL
+1308 EEHVL

-1318 DLLSQ
+1318 DLLNQ
-1323 TECLSKH
+1323 AECVSDNH
-1330 DHPSGATLE
+1330 NHPSGAILE
-1339 HEDKNPKPTVENA
+1339 HEDGNPKPPVENA
-1352 SLEDSAT
+1352 LLEVSI
-1359 EEKNVSIN
+1359 EEKNIGIN
-1367 TESKE
+1367 MGPKE
-1372 NTPPVTAPAD
+1372 NKLPVPAPAD
-1382 QIVNEES
+1382 QIISEDS
-1389 QSVVAPNPK
+1389 QAAVAPNPK
-1398 ILRRSS
+1398 TLRRSS
-1404 RRRPEMV
+1404 RRRSEIV
-1411 ESSNDS
+1411 ESSMDS
-1417 QDKDNGQPKKER
+1417 QDKDNVQQKKEK
-1429 RKEEEKTVAKSPLHI
+1429 RKEEDKTILKSPLHI

-1450 KQKLSAESSLQE
+1450 KQKLTAESLTQE
-1462 NVTEKGNSLHEK
+1462 NLTEKGSGLHDK
-1474 TLEESSANAE
+1474 TLEEPIGNAE
-1484 IDQNKRKPDHENINS
+1484 VDQNKRKPSQENISS
-1499 EGGSTQDNVDKSSE
+1499 EGGGTQDSVDKSSE

-1532 SELSEP
+1532 SSVENSES
-1538 DSSESKEEVSRK
+1538 DSSEAKEEVSRK

-1557 NKSSDSVDIEEQED
+1557 NKSSDSVDTEEQEE
-1571 KMVEE
+1571 KAVKE
-1576 ECIKTAHEIHDG
+1576 ECVKTADETHE
-1588 QAVPE
+1588 
-1593 AHVDAVAQICE
+1593 VDVETAAQVFE
-1604 ESANRVILQESAGS
+1604 ENRNRVNLQESIGS
-1618 SDSLQVTDTP
+1618 SDPLPVTDPP
-1628 VAGEDTSKTS
+1628 VTTEDTSKTS
-1638 KCVDNSFASPPVPE
+1638 ACVDNSLAVPPVPE
-1652 SNLRTRNATK
+1652 SNLRTRNAIK
-1662 RLYKRDTDSSL
+1662 RLHKRDTDS
-1673 GECSKMETAD
+1673 GVGDCSKMETSD
-1683 ISVPSEK
+1683 VSVPSEK
-1690 WAQAV
+1690 WSQAV
-1695 ECQHKRSRRVRRSKS
+1695 ECQHKRSRRVRRSKG

-1719 SQEKSFT
+1719 YQEKSFI
-1726 GLKNTESFAIKSMET
+1726 GLKNTESCAVKSMET
-1741 KTTQM
+1741 KTTDTQV
-1746 QAPEATPATCE
+1746 PETTPETCE
-1757 ANEHAKTKLADE
+1757 ANELAETKLVDE
-1769 HPSMNFHVG
+1769 HPSVSFHLG
-1778 LEENGAA
+1778 LKEENDTASDLIRSETRLEEENKN
-1785 GDLVKSETGLAEDRK
+1785 L
-1800 KVPSEIGNTKEKS
+1800 PSEIVKENP
-1813 HDTDS
+1813 HDRDS
-1818 SEIVSEIQEPSNEKF
+1818 SETVSEIQESCNVKF
-1833 TAEDPCLC
+1833 NAEDPCLS
-1841 DSKDISQISS
+1841 DSKDISEKYS
-1851 LDNKVESPDAV
+1851 LDNKVESSEAI
-1862 LKRESD
+1862 LKREFDVSD
-1868 IGDVGKACKVITGSS
+1868 SGKVSKVTAGSS
-1883 SEGGEAMELD
+1883 SDCVEGMELD
-1893 GGNDSLGAAFSEKS
+1893 VGNDTFEADTSEKS
-1907 AHMDIPVDVAAE
+1907 TQMDISVDMPPE

-1929 VTAEVNAEGAA
+1929 VTTEMNAEGTDPGGFHSGMSLSDDMTPLSKKTAQ
-1940 TEGFNSALS
+1940 TEHPTRAEPEG
-1949 LCDHATPVSK
+1949 D
-1959 SVESEHS
+1959 SVK
-1966 ARVDLEDGVQFDS
+1966 
-1979 ARADLEDGVQS
+1979 S
-1990 GSTRADLEDGVQSD
+1990 GS
-2004 STRADLEDGVQ
+2004 
-2015 SDSTRADPEIGV
+2015 
-2027 QSDSTK
+2027 
-2033 ADLEDGVQSGCARA
+2033 
-2047 DLEDGVQSGST
+2047 
-2058 RADLE
+2058 
-2063 DGVQSDSTRVDLEHG
+2063 
-2078 VQSDSTRV
+2078 
-2086 DLEHGVQSDCGSC
+2086 GSC
-2099 EEMNTETESSKA
+2099 EEMNKEMENYKA
-2111 AVVAQLK
+2111 PVVAQLK
-2118 MEVGDTGEED
+2118 TEVDNPGEED
-2128 RGMIVSTSVSEETP
+2128 RDTTVSTPVPEEAP
-2142 GGRRGVK
+2142 VGRVDVK
-2149 TESFVCDTLEMSSEE
+2149 TESFVCDALDMSSEE

-2171 ETNIELKLDETKLS
+2171 ETKIELNQLDETKS
-2185 DNQNVVDNNVL
+2185 CDNQTVMGNDIL

-2203 EKVEELPQ
+2203 EKVEEFPQ
-2211 SLTSEVTS
+2211 SLTSQVTF

-2227 ASPEKLRELDPSLGS
+2227 ASPEKLGELDPSLGS
-2242 ANESPSGMQARCVW
+2242 ATESPSGMQARCVW

-2270 LKRAHEDEISSPV
+2270 LKRSHEDELPSPV

-2305 RRCSVVRSHSSNS
+2305 RRCSVARPHSSNS
-2318 SPIIKSVKTSP
+2318 SPLVKSVKTSP

-2347 SQSSKFKSSKKCLIA
+2347 SQSSRFKSSKKCLIT
-2362 EMAKESMLSPTTES
+2362 EMAKEPMLSPTTES

-2457 EEIPVFDISEKAVNG
+2457 EEVPVFDISERAVNG
-2472 VESKPLSADEEKL
+2472 VESKPLSTDEERL
-2485 ASDLIDPV
+2485 ASDLVDPV
-2493 TVDTPLSKNLVAQI
+2493 TLDTPLSKNLVAQI
-2507 SALALQLDSE
+2507 SALAIQLDSE

-2548 WRSPVHENS
+2548 WRSPTHENS

>member
-15 TWEDP
+15 TWEDR
-20 SVAPGEQT
+20 SVSPGEQT

-40 QEGKEVIT
+40 EEGKEVIT

-69 SELSSAALQ
+69 SHLSCAALQ

-95 ANIQELLLTLNGI
+95 ENIQELLLTLNGI

-127 TFPTELVSKMV
+127 TFPSENVSKMV
-138 SSIIDSLEVILSKG
+138 SSIIDSLEVLLSKG

-173 TPVQMGEES
+173 APVKMGEES

-241 FMNKNETYVL
+241 FMSKNETYVL

-282 FRSGTPMI
+282 FRSGIPMI

-364 LIQSTISVDSIASPQ
+364 LIQSTISTDSIASPQ
-379 GSSSRGSTSPGLSP
+379 GSSSRGSASPSLSP
-393 LTPGHKGASYPAT
+393 LTPGHKGASPYGAPAT
-406 PRMNQ
+406 PRMNP

-466 FFSKHANVLITAVHD
+466 FFTKHAHTLITAVHD

-494 VSAIWK
+494 VSTIWK

-511 SGNKKE
+511 SGNRKE

-563 PAYQVANMDILNGTP
+563 PAYQGTP

-590 LLECGVADEKFFLN
+590 LVECGVADEKFFLN

-654 TDRIHQT
+654 TEVIHQT

-674 SAIYGALTLPINHV
+674 SAIYGALTLPINHI
-688 FSAQTFPMA
+688 FSAQSFPMA

-713 ACCAALVATA
+713 ARCAALVATA
-723 EENLCCEELCSKIL
+723 EENLCCEELASKIM
-737 CSVED
+737 CSLED
-742 ETLLDLLFLDRIS
+742 EVLSDLLFLDRIS

-805 VRVIHSFH
+805 VKVIHSFH
-813 TLTFKETYSDTLL
+813 TLSFKEKCTDALL
-826 TIGNSVISMLSSIF
+826 TIGNSIISMISNIF

-855 FTRPLALL
+855 FTKPLALL
-863 YENAKLDEVPK
+863 YENSKLDEVPK
-874 VYNSLNNKLEKLL
+874 VYSSLNSKLEKLL
-887 GEIIACLQY
+887 GEIVACLQY
-896 NYPGAYDSEL
+896 NYSGAYDSEL

-953 RQAKQKILLLLPGL
+953 RQAKQKTLLLLPGL

-973 DESSGPYSDATENS
+973 DESSVPYSDATENS
-987 QLNVKISGMERKSS
+987 QLNVKISGMERKSN

-1017 MKLSTKLKVGSSS
+1017 MKLSAKLKLESSS
-1030 PKLKSGNKL
+1030 PKLKSSKL
-1039 LEEEKSTDFVFIPPQ
+1039 LEEEKSTDFVFIPPE
-1054 GKEGKARILTE
+1054 GKEAKARVLTE

-1101 SMESLT
+1101 SMESPT
-1107 LTEKPKEDAKII
+1107 LTENPKEDTKIT
-1119 KEEQMESAIF
+1119 KEEQMESAVF
-1129 ISQDAMENCGVDEH
+1129 TPQGAVENCGMDEH
-1143 PGKASLPNDSGSV
+1143 SEKASLPNDRGSV
-1156 AETNS
+1156 AETSS
-1161 ETLSAGIDA
+1161 EVLSSGIDA
-1170 TKNMLIS
+1170 TKNTLVS
-1177 SKIMSAEYSSG
+1177 SKIISAEGSSSA
-1188 TETSLVVSNSSV
+1188 ESSPVVNSSSV
-1200 SNATVSGTPSQ
+1200 SNASVSGTPQ

-1216 QTFITLEK
+1216 QSFITLEK
-1224 YDGSE
+1224 FDGSE
-1229 NRPFSPSPLNSM
+1229 NRPFSPSPLNNM

-1252 NTAKTDMLPKARKRE
+1252 NTTKTDMPTKARKRE

-1281 GKKSGRRWSKVE
+1281 GKKSGRRWSKAE
-1293 QSTNKKSKPSLRSEQ
+1293 QSANKKSKPSLRSEQ
-1308 EEHAL
+1308 EERVS
-1313 ENNPP
+1313 ENNSP

-1323 TECLSKH
+1323 TECESKNH
-1330 DHPSGATLE
+1330 NPSEAVLE
-1339 HEDKNPKPTVENA
+1339 HEDRTPKQIVENA
-1352 SLEDSAT
+1352 LLEDSTT
-1359 EEKNVSIN
+1359 EEKNIDIIM
-1367 TESKE
+1367 ESKE
-1372 NTPPVTAPAD
+1372 NTPSVATPAG
-1382 QIVNEES
+1382 QIVNGDS
-1389 QSVVAPNPK
+1389 QAAAAANPK
-1398 ILRRSS
+1398 TLRRSS
-1404 RRRPEMV
+1404 RRRSEII
-1411 ESSNDS
+1411 ESSTDS

-1429 RKEEEKTVAKSPLHI
+1429 RKEEEKTVPKSPLHI

-1450 KQKLSAESSLQE
+1450 KHKVTAESPIQE
-1462 NVTEKGNSLHEK
+1462 NLTEKGGSLHEK
-1474 TLEESSANAE
+1474 TIEEPNVNAE
-1484 IDQNKRKPDHENINS
+1484 IDQNKRKSDHEDVSS
-1499 EGGSTQDNVDKSSE
+1499 EGGGTQDNVDKSSE

-1532 SELSEP
+1532 SSVENSES
-1538 DSSESKEEVSRK
+1538 DSSEAKEEVSRK

-1557 NKSSDSVDIEEQED
+1557 NKSSDSVDIGEQEE
-1571 KMVEE
+1571 KMVQE
-1576 ECIKTAHEIHDG
+1576 ECVKAANETNDG
-1588 QAVPE
+1588 QTVPE
-1593 AHVDAVAQICE
+1593 VDVDASAQICE
-1604 ESANRVILQESAGS
+1604 ESTNRVLLQKSTGS
-1618 SDSLQVTDTP
+1618 SDSLQVTDTSDI
-1628 VAGEDTSKTS
+1628 GDDSSNTS
-1638 KCVDNSFASPPVPE
+1638 KCVDTSFASSPVPE
-1652 SNLRTRNATK
+1652 SNLRTRNASK
-1662 RLYKRDTDSSL
+1662 RLHKRDTDSV
-1673 GECSKMETAD
+1673 GECSKMETSD

-1710 CDCCGEKSQ
+1710 CDCCGEKSL
-1719 SQEKSFT
+1719 SQEKSFI
-1726 GLKNTESFAIKSMET
+1726 GLKNTESCAIKSIET
-1741 KTTQM
+1741 KTDM
-1746 QAPEATPATCE
+1746 QAPETTPETCD
-1757 ANEHAKTKLADE
+1757 ANDEHAETKLVDE
-1769 HPSMNFHVG
+1769 QPIMNFYLG
-1778 LEENGAA
+1778 LKEENATT
-1785 GDLVKSETGLAEDRK
+1785 GDLIRSETGLEDDRK
-1800 KVPSEIGNTKEKS
+1800 NILLSEIVN
-1813 HDTDS
+1813 TDS
-1818 SEIVSEIQEPSNEKF
+1818 GEKVSEIQEPWNETF
-1833 TAEDPCLC
+1833 NAEDPCLSDC
-1841 DSKDISQISS
+1841 KDTSQKYSSDNKEESPGAALKEFDIS
-1851 LDNKVESPDAV
+1851 
-1862 LKRESD
+1862 
-1868 IGDVGKACKVITGSS
+1868 GVGNVCKVIDGSN
-1883 SEGGEAMELD
+1883 SEGIEAMELD
-1893 GGNDSLGAAFSEKS
+1893 VGDDSFGDSFSEQKS
-1907 AHMDIPVDVAAE
+1907 GQLDISVDTATE
-1919 EDNKKDEFEA
+1919 EDNKKDEIEA
-1929 VTAEVNAEGAA
+1929 VTTEVNGEGTA
-1940 TEGFNSALS
+1940 TEGLNSGMGLS
-1949 LCDHATPVSK
+1949 DKAAPVSK
-1959 SVESEHS
+1959 IVQTEHP
-1966 ARVDLEDGVQFDS
+1966 ARVNLEGM
-1979 ARADLEDGVQS
+1979 
-1990 GSTRADLEDGVQSD
+1990 
-2004 STRADLEDGVQ
+2004 
-2015 SDSTRADPEIGV
+2015 
-2027 QSDSTK
+2027 
-2033 ADLEDGVQSGCARA
+2033 
-2047 DLEDGVQSGST
+2047 
-2058 RADLE
+2058 
-2063 DGVQSDSTRVDLEHG
+2063 
-2078 VQSDSTRV
+2078 
-2086 DLEHGVQSDCGSC
+2086 GSC
-2099 EEMNTETESSKA
+2099 EEMNKEMESYKAAVIAQSKTEIDNTREKDRGTIVSSSTSEEAQVRRLDVQTESS
-2111 AVVAQLK
+2111 
-2118 MEVGDTGEED
+2118 
-2128 RGMIVSTSVSEETP
+2128 
-2142 GGRRGVK
+2142 
-2149 TESFVCDTLEMSSEE
+2149 VCDTPEKSSEGSFCHKIE
-2164 GTVCYKT
+2164 R
-2171 ETNIELKLDETKLS
+2171 NIELNKLDETKLS
-2185 DNQNVVDNNVL
+2185 DNPTGVGNDNM
-2196 QEVCLTS
+2196 QEVCLT

-2211 SLTSEVTS
+2211 SLTSEVAS
-2219 ELVAESSN
+2219 ELVAESN
-2227 ASPEKLRELDPSLGS
+2227 NNGSPEKLRELDSSFGS

-2270 LKRAHEDEISSPV
+2270 LKRSHEDEISSPV

-2305 RRCSVVRSHSSNS
+2305 RRCSVVRSHSSIS

-2334 HNTTSAKGFLSPG
+2334 HNTTSAKGILSPG
-2347 SQSSKFKSSKKCLIA
+2347 SQSSKFKSSKKCLIS

-2472 VESKPLSADEEKL
+2472 VESKPLSSDEERL

-2493 TVDTPLSKNLVAQI
+2493 TLDTPLSKNLMTQI

-2548 WRSPVHENS
+2548 WRSPSHEIS

>member
-1 MTAAGRSPL
+1 MTAPGRSPL

-20 SVAPGEQT
+20 SVSPGEQT
-28 DAYLTLTSRMTG
+28 DAYLSLTSRMTG
-40 QEGKEVIT
+40 EEGKEVIA

-57 YTVLKAHISSQN
+57 FTVLKAHISSQN
-69 SELSSAALQ
+69 SDLSSAALQ

-83 LYNPKITSGLSE
+83 LYNPRITSRFSE
-95 ANIQELLLTLNGI
+95 ANIQELLLTLNRT

-127 TFPTELVSKMV
+127 TFPAELVGKMV
-138 SSIIDSLEVILSKG
+138 SSIIDSLEGILSKG
-152 EVHSAVVDFEA
+152 EIHSAVVDFEA

-173 TPVQMGEES
+173 TPIQMGEES

-241 FMNKNETYVL
+241 FTNKNETYVL
-251 KLWPLFVKLLGKTL
+251 KLWPLFVKLLGKAL

-340 EVWWYLLMRL
+340 EVWWYLLIRL
-350 GPQLPGNFEQVCVP
+350 GPQLPANFEQVCVP

-379 GSSSRGSTSPGLSP
+379 GSSSRGSASPGLSP
-393 LTPGHKGASYPAT
+393 LTPGHKGASPYGT
-406 PRMNQ
+406 PRVNP
-411 SSNIGGMASIP
+411 SSNIGGMATIP

-435 LLGPEVLNFAKQHKL
+435 LLGPEVLSFAKEHKI

-466 FFSKHANVLITAVHD
+466 FFSKYAHILITAVHD

-500 ELISLVKSVTE
+500 ELIGLVKSVTE
-511 SGNKKE
+511 SGNRKE

-590 LLECGVADEKFFLN
+590 LLECGVEDEKFFLN

-621 FSDSVLSVINQNAK
+621 FSDSVLTVISQNAE

-644 RMWSIIVTPL
+644 RMWSMIVTPL
-654 TDRIHQT
+654 TDVIHQT

-674 SAIYGALTLPINHV
+674 SAIYGALTLPINHI
-688 FSAQTFPMA
+688 FSAQTFPMG

-707 ELYRAF
+707 ELYRTF
-713 ACCAALVATA
+713 TRCAALVATA
-723 EENLCCEELCSKIL
+723 EENLCCEELSSKIM
-737 CSVED
+737 CSLED
-742 ETLLDLLFLDRIS
+742 EALSDLLFLDRIS
-755 QIIIVMVDC
+755 HIIIVMVDC

-769 YNIKYQPKIKSPQR
+769 YNMKYQPKIKSPQR

-805 VRVIHSFH
+805 VRVIDSFH
-813 TLTFKETYSDTLL
+813 TLSLKETYSDTLL
-826 TIGNSVISMLSSIF
+826 AIGNSIISMLSNVF

-863 YENAKLDEVPK
+863 YENSKLDEIPK
-874 VYNSLNNKLEKLL
+874 VYTSLNNKLEKLL
-887 GEIIACLQY
+887 GEIVACLQFSY
-896 NYPGAYDSEL
+896 LGAYDSEL
-906 LGQLSPLL
+906 LRQLSPLL
-914 CIVFLHKNKQ
+914 CIIFLHKNKQ

-973 DESSGPYSDATENS
+973 EESSGPYSDATENS

-1001 GKRDSFLTQT
+1001 GKRDSILAHT

-1017 MKLSTKLKVGSSS
+1017 VKLSAKLKLESSS
-1030 PKLKSGNKL
+1030 PKIKSGKP
-1039 LEEEKSTDFVFIPPQ
+1039 LEEEKSTDFVFIPPED
-1054 GKEGKARILTE
+1054 KETKARILTE

-1078 PALYNNLDVSQD
+1078 PALYNNLDASQD

-1101 SMESLT
+1101 SMESPT
-1107 LTEKPKEDAKII
+1107 LTEKPKEDAK
-1119 KEEQMESAIF
+1119 EEQMESAIF
-1129 ISQDAMENCGVDEH
+1129 IPHDAPENCGIDEH
-1143 PGKASLPNDSGSV
+1143 PEKPSLPNYGGSV
-1156 AETNS
+1156 AETNP
-1161 ETLSAGIDA
+1161 ETLSTGFDA
-1170 TKNMLIS
+1170 KKEILVS
-1177 SKIMSAEYSSG
+1177 SKIMPAECSSS
-1188 TETSLVVSNSSV
+1188 TETSMVSSSSV
-1200 SNATVSGTPSQ
+1200 SNATFSETPPQ

-1224 YDGSE
+1224 FDDSE
-1229 NRPFSPSPLNSM
+1229 TRPFSLSPLNNM

-1247 RNNQE
+1247 RSNQD
-1252 NTAKTDMLPKARKRE
+1252 NTTKTDMPPKARKRE
-1267 VTHSKSDSEKLVNG
+1267 VIHSKSDSEKLANA
-1281 GKKSGRRWSKVE
+1281 GKKSSRRWSKAE
-1293 QSTNKKSKPSLRSEQ
+1293 QSVNRKSKPSLTPEQ
-1308 EEHAL
+1308 EEHSF

-1318 DLLSQ
+1318 DLLSP
-1323 TECLSKH
+1323 TECVSENH
-1330 DHPSGATLE
+1330 DHPSEATLE
-1339 HEDKNPKPTVENA
+1339 HEDRESKPAVESA
-1352 SLEDSAT
+1352 SLKDLAT
-1359 EEKNVSIN
+1359 EEKNVGIN
-1367 TESKE
+1367 MESKE
-1372 NTPPVTAPAD
+1372 NTSSVVASTE
-1382 QIVNEES
+1382 QMVNEDS
-1389 QSVVAPNPK
+1389 QAAAVAPNPK
-1398 ILRRSS
+1398 TLRRSS
-1404 RRRPEMV
+1404 RRRSEVV
-1411 ESSNDS
+1411 ESCSDS
-1417 QDKDNGQPKKER
+1417 QEKESGQQKKER
-1429 RKEEEKTVAKSPLHI
+1429 RKEEEKTISKSPLHI

-1450 KQKLSAESSLQE
+1450 KQKLTADPPIQE
-1462 NVTEKGNSLHEK
+1462 NLTEKGNSLHARTSGEP
-1474 TLEESSANAE
+1474 SANAE
-1484 IDQNKRKPDHENINS
+1484 IDQNRRKPELENVSS
-1499 EGGSTQDNVDKSSE
+1499 EGIGTLDNIDKSSE

-1525 RASQGLL
+1525 RASQGLISGVEN
-1532 SELSEP
+1532 SES
-1538 DSSESKEEVSRK
+1538 DSSEAKEEVSIK

-1557 NKSSDSVDIEEQED
+1557 NKSSDSVDIEQEE

-1576 ECIKTAHEIHDG
+1576 EVIKTGNQTHDG
-1588 QAVPE
+1588 QEVPDIGIN
-1593 AHVDAVAQICE
+1593 AAAPVCE
-1604 ESANRVILQESAGS
+1604 KSTNNNRVILQDSSGSA
-1618 SDSLQVTDTP
+1618 DSLQVLLT
-1628 VAGEDTSKTS
+1628 GEDKSKTS
-1638 KCVDNSFASPPVPE
+1638 KCVDSSFVSLPVPE
-1652 SNLRTRNATK
+1652 SNLRTRNASK
-1662 RLYKRDTDSSL
+1662 RLYKRDTDSNV
-1673 GECSKMETAD
+1673 D
-1683 ISVPSEK
+1683 ISVSPERCT
-1690 WAQAV
+1690 QVV

-1710 CDCCGEKSQ
+1710 CECCGEKSQ
-1719 SQEKSFT
+1719 SQEKSFI
-1726 GLKNTESFAIKSMET
+1726 GLKNSENYAIKSVET
-1741 KTTQM
+1741 KKTDTQVPET
-1746 QAPEATPATCE
+1746 APETRE
-1757 ANEHAKTKLADE
+1757 ANEHAETKLVGE
-1769 HPSMNFHVG
+1769 QPIVSFHLDLKEENSTTG
-1778 LEENGAA
+1778 DLIKSEAELEEDSKNS
-1785 GDLVKSETGLAEDRK
+1785 L
-1800 KVPSEIGNTKEKS
+1800 PSEIVNMKEKTY
-1813 HDTDS
+1813 DTDA
-1818 SEIVSEIQEPSNEKF
+1818 SEAVSKIQEPCNEEHSA
-1833 TAEDPCLC
+1833 AEAPFLSDC
-1841 DSKDISQISS
+1841 KDISQKHL
-1851 LDNKVESPDAV
+1851 LDNKVKSPETI
-1862 LKRESD
+1862 LKGEFD
-1868 IGDVGKACKVITGSS
+1868 ISNVGKACKEIAGSS
-1883 SEGGEAMELD
+1883 PEGVD
-1893 GGNDSLGAAFSEKS
+1893 TNFRNDAFGTAVSEKKS
-1907 AHMDIPVDVAAE
+1907 TQMDVSIDEATE
-1919 EDNKKDEFEA
+1919 EDNKKDECEA
-1929 VTAEVNAEGAA
+1929 VTTEVNVEGVA
-1940 TEGFNSALS
+1940 TEDFNSSMGLS
-1949 LCDHATPVSK
+1949 DTTTPVSK
-1959 SVESEHS
+1959 DVQTEQPASGELEGDSNES
-1966 ARVDLEDGVQFDS
+1966 D
-1979 ARADLEDGVQS
+1979 
-1990 GSTRADLEDGVQSD
+1990 T
-2004 STRADLEDGVQ
+2004 
-2015 SDSTRADPEIGV
+2015 
-2027 QSDSTK
+2027 
-2033 ADLEDGVQSGCARA
+2033 
-2047 DLEDGVQSGST
+2047 
-2058 RADLE
+2058 
-2063 DGVQSDSTRVDLEHG
+2063 
-2078 VQSDSTRV
+2078 
-2086 DLEHGVQSDCGSC
+2086 GSC
-2099 EEMNTETESSKA
+2099 EEMNKEMESYKAQMNTEIDNARVKD
-2111 AVVAQLK
+2111 
-2118 MEVGDTGEED
+2118 MD
-2128 RGMIVSTSVSEETP
+2128 RIASTSKSEEALI
-2142 GGRRGVK
+2142 GRLDVN
-2149 TESFVCDTLEMSSEE
+2149 TESFVSDIEMSSEE
-2164 GTVCYKT
+2164 ETVNCKN
-2171 ETNIELKLDETKLS
+2171 ETNIELINELDKAKLS
-2185 DNQNVVDNNVL
+2185 GNKTAVGNDTL
-2196 QEVCLTS
+2196 QEVCFTS
-2203 EKVEELPQ
+2203 VKVEDLPQ
-2211 SLTSEVTS
+2211 SLVSEVAS
-2219 ELVAESSN
+2219 ELGAENSN
-2227 ASPEKLRELDPSLGS
+2227 ASPEKLELDPSFGS
-2242 ANESPSGMQARCVW
+2242 ASESPSGMQARCVW

-2270 LKRAHEDEISSPV
+2270 LKRSQEDEISPV

-2318 SPIIKSVKTSP
+2318 SPTIKSVKTSP

-2347 SQSSKFKSSKKCLIA
+2347 SQSSKFKSSKKCLIT
-2362 EMAKESMLSPTTES
+2362 EMAQESMLSPTES

-2457 EEIPVFDISEKAVNG
+2457 EEFPIFDISEKSVNG
-2472 VESKPLSADEEKL
+2472 VENKTLSTDEERL

-2493 TVDTPLSKNLVAQI
+2493 NLDTPLSKNLVAQI

-2548 WRSPVHENS
+2548 WRSPAHENS